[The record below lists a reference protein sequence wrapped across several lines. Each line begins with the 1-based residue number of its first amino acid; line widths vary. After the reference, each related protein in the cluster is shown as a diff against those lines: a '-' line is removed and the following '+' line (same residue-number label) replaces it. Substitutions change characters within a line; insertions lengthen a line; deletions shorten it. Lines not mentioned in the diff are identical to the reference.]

1 MNVSIPYRHK
11 KTPYKI
17 AASCV
22 RPSYMAFVSDSVEL
36 LLFVACCDVSE
47 SFHPV
52 SARHACYAYNYERDA
67 EHLSHVE
74 GKRLLECFLHFLGI
88 FDEESCREDVGEAES
103 EEESCAHTLR
113 LFAVDSPS
121 YEEE

>member
-1 MNVSIPYRHK
+1 MNVSIPNRHK
-11 KTPYKI
+11 KMPYKI

-22 RPSYMAFVSDSVEL
+22 RPSYMAFISDSVEL

-52 SARHACYAYNYERDA
+52 SAPHACYAYNYEWDA

-74 GKRLLECFLHFLGI
+74 GKCLLECFLHFLGI

-121 YEEE
+121 DEEE

>member
-1 MNVSIPYRHK
+1 MCQFLIDTKKRHIRL
-11 KTPYKI
+11 PLPVCDRLI
-17 AASCV
+17 W
-22 RPSYMAFVSDSVEL
+22 RFVSDCVEL

-121 YEEE
+121 DEEE

>member
-1 MNVSIPYRHK
+1 MNVSIPNRHK
-11 KTPYKI
+11 KKPYKI

-22 RPSYMAFVSDSVEL
+22 RPSYMAFLGNSVEL
-36 LLFVACCDVSE
+36 LLFVTCCEVSE

-52 SARHACYAYNYERDA
+52 AALHTCYADDDERYA

-74 GKRLLECFLHFLGI
+74 RKCLLECFLHFLGV

-121 YEEE
+121 DEEE

>member
-1 MNVSIPYRHK
+1 MCQFLIDTQK
-11 KTPYKI
+11 KKPYKI

-36 LLFVACCDVSE
+36 LLFVTCCEVSE
-47 SFHPV
+47 LFHPV
-52 SARHACYAYNYERDA
+52 SALHTCYADDDERYA

-74 GKRLLECFLHFLGI
+74 RKRLLECFLHFLGV

-121 YEEE
+121 DEEE

>member
-1 MNVSIPYRHK
+1 MSIPYRHK

-17 AASCV
+17 AAACV
-22 RPSYMAFVSDSVEL
+22 RPSYMAFVSDCVEL

-52 SARHACYAYNYERDA
+52 SARHACYAYDYERNA

-74 GKRLLECFLHFLGI
+74 GKCLLECFLHFLGI

-121 YEEE
+121 DEEE